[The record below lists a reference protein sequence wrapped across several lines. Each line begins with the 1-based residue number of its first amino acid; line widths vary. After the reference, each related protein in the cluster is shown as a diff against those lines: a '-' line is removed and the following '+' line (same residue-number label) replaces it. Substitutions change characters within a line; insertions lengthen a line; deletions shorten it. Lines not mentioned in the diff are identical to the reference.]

1 MTFRFPLY
9 AKILLWFFLNLV
21 LLGVAFYVFVKV
33 QFRLGLDSLLAGRAG
48 DRIQAVGEVIM
59 DELNESPRGEWDEIL
74 ARFSNRFHVQFSLY
88 RNDGTQL
95 AGESMPLPAAV
106 HDRLIERRGP
116 PPVLSDGPPE
126 RGPAGRPGPGA
137 APREPKP

>member
-48 DRIQAVGEVIM
+48 DRIQAVGEVIT
-59 DELNESPRGEWDEIL
+59 DELNDSPRVECDDIL
-74 ARFSNRFHVQFSLY
+74 ARFSNRFHVQFFLY
-88 RNDGTQL
+88 RNDVAYL
-95 AGESMPLPAAV
+95 AGGAMPLP
-106 HDRLIERRGP
+106 
-116 PPVLSDGPPE
+116 
-126 RGPAGRPGPGA
+126 
-137 APREPKP
+137 